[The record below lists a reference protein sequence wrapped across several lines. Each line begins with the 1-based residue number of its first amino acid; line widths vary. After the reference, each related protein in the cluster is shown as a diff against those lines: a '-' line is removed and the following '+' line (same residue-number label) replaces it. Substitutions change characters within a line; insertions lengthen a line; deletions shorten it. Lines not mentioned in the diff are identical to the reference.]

1 MAIRPVLFT
10 RHIQPLFTDEQRE
23 CMLEGPRGFDLHRYE
38 DVASR
43 AELIYG
49 RLEDLSM
56 PADDS
61 GPWPPE
67 WIAIFRRWIDEGLAP

>member
-1 MAIRPVLFT
+1 MPIRPVRYGL
-10 RHIQPLFTDEQRE
+10 HIRPLFTLEQRD
-23 CMLEGPRGFDLHRYE
+23 CMLEGPRGFDLHDYQA
-38 DVASR
+38 VAAR
-43 AELIYG
+43 AELIHA
-49 RLEDLSM
+49 RLADLSM